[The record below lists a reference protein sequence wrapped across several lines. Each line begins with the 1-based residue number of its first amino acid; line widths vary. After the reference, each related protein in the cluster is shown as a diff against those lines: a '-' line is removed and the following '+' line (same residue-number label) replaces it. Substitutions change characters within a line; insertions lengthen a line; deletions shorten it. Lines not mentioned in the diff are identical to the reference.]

1 MIVALI
7 SLLLPLLASCDAFSV
22 IRNAPSFA
30 HSCSI
35 TPNRRRHDKIHR
47 NNASPSHLSARNRKS
62 KSQDEVELSNSEIAR
77 YSRHLVLSDVAMAG
91 QKALKDAS
99 VLVIGAGGLGSPCL
113 MYLAAAGVG
122 HIGIVDADTVDESNL
137 QRQIIHGTSTIGMT
151 KCSSAQSRIADINPF
166 VHVRTF
172 EEEFTSATALRI
184 LEGGF
189 DEDRP
194 WDVVVD
200 GSDNFPTKYLIN
212 DACGIVG
219 VPWVYSAILAFEG
232 QLSVFNYQGGP
243 TYRDMMPTPP
253 PPGDV
258 PSCAEGGVLGVL
270 PGTMG
275 CLQATE
281 VMKIILG
288 KDGGLL
294 SGRILVYD
302 ALDMKFSEV
311 GLKKLEDREEI
322 NELIDYQ
329 GFCAGHIAKKT
340 DDDKDSTGKSNDKG
354 DSDSDSDGEGNDANG
369 GRTMDEA
376 ETTGSAEDTVPEFHS
391 INPSEAL
398 EKLSNGWSPWVLDV
412 RLQTEHDI
420 VALPF
425 TDQVAPHRTVQPD
438 KLPKAG
444 EVLVYCKAGVRGKK
458 ACNRLIELGVNAD
471 RLYNLDGGIMRWQK
485 EVDPS
490 MPRY

>member
-1 MIVALI
+1 
-7 SLLLPLLASCDAFSV
+7 
-22 IRNAPSFA
+22 
-30 HSCSI
+30 
-35 TPNRRRHDKIHR
+35 
-47 NNASPSHLSARNRKS
+47 
-62 KSQDEVELSNSEIAR
+62 
-77 YSRHLVLSDVAMAG
+77 MAG

-122 HIGIVDADTVDESNL
+122 HIGVVDADTVDESNL
-137 QRQIIHGTSTIGMT
+137 QRQIIHGTATVGMT
-151 KCSSAQSRIADINPF
+151 KCSSARSRIADINPF
-166 VHVRTF
+166 VRVRTF

-189 DEDRP
+189 DEGRP

-212 DACGIVG
+212 DACDIVG

-288 KDGGLL
+288 KDVGLL

-311 GLKKLEDREEI
+311 GLKKL
-322 NELIDYQ
+322 
-329 GFCAGHIAKKT
+329 
-340 DDDKDSTGKSNDKG
+340 DDDTVSSGGSNDN
-354 DSDSDSDGEGNDANG
+354 DGEGNNANS

-391 INPSEAL
+391 INPTETL

-438 KLPKAG
+438 QIPKTG

-458 ACNRLIELGVNAD
+458 ACDRLIKLGIDSD

-485 EVDPS
+485 EIDPS